1 MKINIHPSFVQIV
14 YFIILLVLLSIIIYS
29 PSLINGPVH
38 LTRKLI
44 VEEDTVEGIL
54 VGILFIVS
62 ILIVNLYNYE
72 VYKHKEL
79 IHKIN
84 TDKQKVEERL
94 SASDQYIGKVN
105 VQLREI
111 NSTYD
116 GIENYPKTK
125 TEFKKA
131 FRSFGKRLLGIVKSD
146 WVLIRIINS
155 NTQRSISEHFET
167 LENLTVEYPHVS
179 NKLIIEQK
187 QMLSHTSVVY
197 NPKNLDIIAFCILP
211 VEKISPDEEGFIK
224 TILDELIKMFLITN
238 SSHYKNKD

>member
-1 MKINIHPSFVQIV
+1 MKINIHPTFLQMV
-14 YFIILLVLLSIIIYS
+14 YFVILLFLLAIIIYS

-62 ILIVNLYNYE
+62 ILIVNLYKNE

-79 IHKIN
+79 IQKIN
-84 TDKQKVEERL
+84 TDKQKVEDRL
-94 SASDQYIGKVN
+94 YVSDQYIGMVN

-116 GIENYPKTK
+116 CIENYPKTK
-125 TEFKKA
+125 PEFKEA

-146 WVLIRIINS
+146 WVLIRIIDS
-155 NTQRSISEHFET
+155 KSQRSLSEHFET
-167 LENLTVEYPHVS
+167 MENLTVEYPHVS

-187 QMLSHTSVVY
+187 QMLSHISVVY
-197 NPKNLDIIAFCILP
+197 NPKNLDMIVFCILP

-224 TILDELIKMFLITN
+224 TILDELTKMFLIIN